1 MPARFGKVIKQAR
14 QARRLTLRHLVDQVM
29 KEDTTPVSPQY
40 LFDIEVHHRVPA
52 PHVLRELA
60 RVLEL
65 EYDTLLALSGGAD
78 VVVREYLQRPR
89 EAAAAVIRFFRAAQ
103 QRGFDDWDQVC
114 QRVARGCEGGS

>member
-1 MPARFGKVIKQAR
+1 
-14 QARRLTLRHLVDQVM
+14 
-29 KEDTTPVSPQY
+29 
-40 LFDIEVHHRVPA
+40 
-52 PHVLRELA
+52 VLRELA